1 MHPINMLTMVSRPT
15 PVCSGAFSKGQWGS
29 GIARYAEVGVEGQDP
44 QARHSADCSAN
55 CAARVVA
62 LTCTAPPHQATHWTG
77 RAMAKAVAISLRSVQ
92 RVWQAHQLQPH
103 RIRTFKRSRDP
114 SFAAKLADV
123 VGLYV
128 DPPAHAVVLSLDEK
142 SQIQALDRTQPGLP
156 IKPGR
161 CQTMTHDYKRHG
173 TTTLFAALSV
183 LDGTVIG
190 RCMQRHRHSDFIRF
204 LNAVER
210 DVPAGKLIHAVLDNY
225 ATHKH
230 PKVLAWL
237 SRHPRWTFHFTP
249 TSASWLN
256 ASG

>member
-1 MHPINMLTMVSRPT
+1 
-15 PVCSGAFSKGQWGS
+15 
-29 GIARYAEVGVEGQDP
+29 
-44 QARHSADCSAN
+44 
-55 CAARVVA
+55 
-62 LTCTAPPHQATHWTG
+62 
-77 RAMAKAVAISLRSVQ
+77 MAKAIGISLGSVQ
-92 RVWQAHQLQPH
+92 RIWRAHKLQPH
-103 RIRTFKRSRDP
+103 RLRTFKHWRDP
-114 SFAAKLADV
+114 SFAAKLVDI

-183 LDGTVIG
+183 LDGRVIG
-190 RCMQRHRHSDFIRF
+190 RCMQRHRHSEFIRF

-210 DVPAGKLIHAVLDNY
+210 QVPASKLIHAVLDNY

-237 SRHPRWTFHFTP
+237 SRHPRLAQRRGELLLQDGG
-249 TSASWLN
+249 SASAVVCSARSSTCRPPSMLISPSTMPAPN
-256 ASG
+256 PSSGSNPPRQSWPSSTVFLQHLFESVH